1 MKNVIFIIASLTVI
15 AITAGASA
23 VIKTEKLET
32 KIQAIEKDSE
42 KIDNMILKKLD
53 SIEFKLERINK
64 CN

>member
-42 KIDNMILKKLD
+42 KIDDMILRKLD
-53 SIEFKLERINK
+53 SIESKLERIRT